1 MPLYGPPTSRDHYP
15 SALEANLRKAFLDNY
30 SDIGRRIHYYTRI
43 YNVETSR
50 IKNERHAVY
59 AGYGTYETKEEGGPI
74 IWDSGQEAWNA
85 NYVHRTFTL
94 GAEFTRE
101 AVEDDLHGVIKWLMK
116 SGGGLAY
123 TAAYTKERDAMNLF
137 NTLATSGTVYT
148 AGGTA
153 YSLLSTTHY
162 RIDGGTWSNRP
173 AADMDLSIEALEF
186 AVSHWYQNQ
195 RNQRGQLVMTAPAT
209 LLTGTG
215 DWALARRLIET
226 TRGRPQSADNDKNVI
241 QDIVKDTFAHPLL
254 TNDGRWFLFGDKE
267 DTGLTYY
274 ERVKPDVER
283 WPDGDTGNMRMVGR
297 YRSSWG
303 ATHVYGIW
311 GSP

>member
-30 SDIGRRIHYYTRI
+30 SLIGEKYKYYTRL
-43 YNVETSR
+43 YNVETSK
-50 IKNERHAVY
+50 IKTERHAVY

-85 NYVHRTFTL
+85 AYTHRTFTL

-101 AVEDDLHGVIKWLMK
+101 AVEDDLHGVVKWLMK
-116 SGGGLAY
+116 TGGGLAK
-123 TAAYTKERDAMNLF
+123 TAVYTKERDAMNLF

-148 AGGTA
+148 AGGTT
-153 YSLLSTTHY
+153 YSLLSTSHF
-162 RIDGGTWSNRP
+162 RVDGGTWSNRP

-186 AVSHWYQNQ
+186 AFAHWHLNQ
-195 RNQRGQLVMTAPAT
+195 KNQRGQIVMSSPAT
-209 LLTGTG
+209 LLTGMG
-215 DWALARRLIET
+215 DWALAERLIT
-226 TRGRPQSADNDKNVI
+226 SLGRPQSADNDPNVI
-241 QDIVKDTFAHPLL
+241 KGKIKDNIAHPML
-254 TNDGRWFLFGDKE
+254 TNDGRWFLIGDKDE
-267 DTGLTYY
+267 TGLTYY

-297 YRSSWG
+297 YRASWG
-303 ATHVYGIW
+303 ATHPYAVW